1 MKNVK
6 LKFYK
11 GRTLLDGKKIQN
23 IKSLNLD
30 ISCEGIAAFGN
41 VILTL
46 ELYVDFDGSALP
58 EEELRT
64 IGNNTEPSE
73 KSESFSERA
82 DKWFR

>member
-1 MKNVK
+1 MRLSFCN
-6 LKFYK
+6 
-11 GRTLLDGKKIQN
+11 GRVVLDGKEIQN

-30 ISCEGIAAFGN
+30 INYEDIAVFGN
-41 VILTL
+41 AILTL

>member
-1 MKNVK
+1 MRLSFCN
-6 LKFYK
+6 
-11 GRTLLDGKKIQN
+11 GRVVLDGKEIQN
-23 IKSLNLD
+23 IKSLNLNINYED
-30 ISCEGIAAFGN
+30 IAVFGN
-41 VILTL
+41 AILTL